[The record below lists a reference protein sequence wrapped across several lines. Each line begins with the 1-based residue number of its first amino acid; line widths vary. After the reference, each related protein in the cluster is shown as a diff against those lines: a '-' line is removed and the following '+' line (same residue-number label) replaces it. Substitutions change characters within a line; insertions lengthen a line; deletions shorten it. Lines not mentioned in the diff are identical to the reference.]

1 MYRYLCDEG
10 HVYYIDI
17 MISYRARLAGSS
29 DTLTPQE
36 LRAILQEWVTND
48 GTFLYTYHGRMRLG
62 LDQHCPLEITS
73 FSQPECNGVKA
84 A

>member
-10 HVYYIDI
+10 HVYDIDI
-17 MISYRARLAGSS
+17 MISYRARLTGSS
-29 DTLTPQE
+29 DTLTPPE
-36 LRAILQEWVTND
+36 LLAILQEWVTND